1 MISLMLQ
8 EPTSGRRFAI
18 DTEPITRRVLLV
30 VIGLYPL
37 SSTGNG
43 VPSESALNSP
53 LNPDLS
59 AQCQIDGE
67 GVGAIHQPDAG
78 DALE

>member
-1 MISLMLQ
+1 VATALLSTHC
-8 EPTSGRRFAI
+8 PSA
-18 DTEPITRRVLLV
+18 RRVLLV
-30 VIGLYPL
+30 VIGFYPL
-37 SSTGNG
+37 SSSSNG
-43 VPSESALNSP
+43 FPSESALNSP

-59 AQCQIDGE
+59 AQCKIDGE